1 MYNKLLN
8 YFENECCA
16 ANIYFRKYY
25 YKWYITVGVIL
36 LNILIITNVFKSNIG
51 IILSTITLLP
61 IIITFFM
68 HFAKFVNKK
77 MLEELDYDELEFNWK
92 RILTK
97 EKFIPLYFEFQCKKI
112 EKYCNKYK
120 IKKEDIVD
128 IQKYVDEDLNE
139 KYPKTQIFQ
148 GFLNIVVPSVISIVT
163 VYLTNNDIKDIN
175 IIVSNVLIYILMGW
189 FLCYFIYSV
198 RTIKYLFVN
207 PRRNLLELK
216 DVLRNIDINNKD
228 EDRRKERNK

>member
-1 MYNKLLN
+1 MYNELLN

-25 YKWYITVGVIL
+25 YKWYRTIGITLAI
-36 LNILIITNVFKSNIG
+36 ILIITKILKGNAG
-51 IILSTITLLP
+51 IIFSIIATLP
-61 IIITFFM
+61 IIITFLMDFI
-68 HFAKFVNKK
+68 KFVCKK
-77 MLEELDYDELEFNWK
+77 MLEELDYKELEFNWK
-92 RILTK
+92 SILTK
-97 EKFIPLYFEFQCKKI
+97 EKFKPLYFEFQCKKI
-112 EKYCNKYK
+112 EKYCEKNN
-120 IKKEDIVD
+120 IKKEDIMD
-128 IQKYVDEDLNE
+128 MQRYVDEDLND

-175 IIVSNVLIYILMGW
+175 LIISNVLTYLLIGW

-198 RTIKYLFVN
+198 RTAKYLFVN

-216 DVLRNIDINNKD
+216 DVLRNI
-228 EDRRKERNK
+228 